1 MRHGR
6 KLKGSSE
13 NLEFARQ
20 QMYSM
25 QTIVFEVKQQLEYN
39 GVIGKAD
46 LQAMPELK
54 FEFLEVPLK

>member
-1 MRHGR
+1 
-6 KLKGSSE
+6 
-13 NLEFARQ
+13 
-20 QMYSM
+20 M